1 MTTTLYSWLLLAKIS
16 HLLVGNFT
24 PFQKFMNFL
33 DDIINRVCENSELPN
48 ICGEKTKV
56 VDNFYLRLRNEFQ
69 PFPAKNQA
77 IDWLTITKQVNQL
90 EAWYFC
96 GKWLEL
102 ISLSQIE
109 SDYYNFSE

>member
-24 PFQKFMNFL
+24 PFQNFMNFL

-77 IDWLTITKQVNQL
+77 IDWLTINQAGQPIRGL
-90 EAWYFC
+90 VFWREMA
-96 GKWLEL
+96 G
-102 ISLSQIE
+102 I
-109 SDYYNFSE
+109 NFSISDRK

>member
-1 MTTTLYSWLLLAKIS
+1 MQIKKNEMTTTLYSWLLLAKIS

-77 IDWLTITKQVNQL
+77 IDWLTKPSRSTNYRPGILAGNG
-90 EAWYFC
+90 W
-96 GKWLEL
+96 
-102 ISLSQIE
+102 
-109 SDYYNFSE
+109 N